1 MTDLPEPGPVRE
13 LKDLRAD
20 VVGRPPEE
28 LHRARG
34 LLLADIQA
42 ERGAGDSSHPA
53 FLPRRASRPRLAIF
67 GGVAA
72 AVVATAMAMA
82 MVLLPSPPRPLPPTG
97 GSPGPR
103 DCRPRGAAPGP
114 GSRRRPVRP
123 CSPRPTC

>member
-20 VVGRPPEE
+20 VAGRAPEE

-34 LLLADIQA
+34 LLIAEIQA

-53 FLPRRASRPRLAIF
+53 FLPRRASRPRLAMF

-72 AVVATAMAMA
+72 AVVATATAIA
-82 MVLLPSPPRPLPPTG
+82 MVLLPPPAR
-97 GSPGPR
+97 PGPWV
-103 DCRPRGAAPGP
+103 PQA
-114 GSRRRPVRP
+114 SRSAVL
-123 CSPRPTC
+123 